1 MYSNEMAN
9 RGSIRV
15 LLVDDHAIVRQG
27 LKSLLQSYSNLE
39 IIGEAADGEEAVSL
53 AALMHPSVIVMD
65 INMPK
70 MTGIEATARIKA
82 QAPHLP
88 ILGLSVN
95 SKEYEKD
102 ILYAGAQAIIS
113 KEEAVDR
120 LYVAILNAVSSE
132 NLSS

>member
-1 MYSNEMAN
+1 MAH

-15 LLVDDHAIVRQG
+15 LLVDDNAIVRQG
-27 LKSLLQSYSNLE
+27 LKTLLQSYSNLE
-39 IIGEAADGEEAVSL
+39 IIGEAANGEEAVSL

-70 MTGIEATARIKA
+70 MTGIEATTRIKA

-95 SKEYEKD
+95 SKEYEKA
-102 ILYAGAQAIIS
+102 ILSAGAEAIIS

-120 LYVAILNAVSSE
+120 LYRAILNAVTSEHPSS
-132 NLSS
+132 

>member
-1 MYSNEMAN
+1 MAN
-9 RGSIRV
+9 STVIRV
-15 LLVDDHAIVRQG
+15 LLVDDHAIVREG
-27 LKSLLQSYSNLE
+27 LKSLLQTYPDLE
-39 IIGEAADGEEAVSL
+39 VIGEAANGQEAVEL

-82 QAPHLP
+82 QAPHLR

-95 SKEYEKD
+95 SKEFEKA
-102 ILYAGAQAIIS
+102 ILRAGAEAIIS

-120 LYVAILNAVSSE
+120 LYGKILEAV
-132 NLSS
+132 NPQNDTR

>member
-1 MYSNEMAN
+1 
-9 RGSIRV
+9 
-15 LLVDDHAIVRQG
+15 
-27 LKSLLQSYSNLE
+27 
-39 IIGEAADGEEAVSL
+39 
-53 AALMHPSVIVMD
+53 
-65 INMPK
+65 MPK

-95 SKEYEKD
+95 SKEYEKA
-102 ILYAGAQAIIS
+102 ILSAGAKAIIS